1 MSVGEWVAVVEY
13 LFLAIYGSE
22 RHVTKRGKK
31 KKKATAVMKLVEI
44 CTMGWITSLPRPRLV
59 WCWQVAQTC
68 SETNEATSAAEGTN

>member
-1 MSVGEWVAVVEY
+1 
-13 LFLAIYGSE
+13 
-22 RHVTKRGKK
+22 
-31 KKKATAVMKLVEI
+31 MKLVEI